1 MSALTKYMS
10 ALIISQAATV
20 VIWSAPAERSGGGGA
35 LDFVR
40 IQD

>member
-20 VIWSAPAERSGGGGA
+20 VIWSAPAERSVGGA